1 MRVVKRVVKDPRVPL
16 AESLS
21 DKLSDIFHKIEAA
34 TKCLILNVFFAV
46 FRATKGIGDKETT
59 SMSSLIKK
67 SRAIDCHFQNPIPKF
82 QARL

>member
-1 MRVVKRVVKDPRVPL
+1 MGVVKRVVKDPRLPL

-21 DKLSDIFHKIEAA
+21 DKLSEIFHKIEAA
-34 TKCLILNVFFAV
+34 TKCLIFNVFFL
-46 FRATKGIGDKETT
+46 FLEQPKGIGDKQTT

-67 SRAIDCHFQNPIPKF
+67 IRANDCNFQNPIPKF